1 MTDARR
7 KEAFESLPVPRALAA
22 FIVPTVLS
30 HLISMIYNLADT
42 FFVGHT
48 GDTAQVAAMG
58 IVTPAFLVMSVVAAV
73 FGVGA
78 NAGISSAL
86 GAGKRDRARQVAA
99 FALWSGLGCICLIAL
114 LLGIF
119 MKPFLGFIG
128 AGEQTLGYC
137 IGYLRWTFL
146 LGCLPT
152 VFSQLMSQ
160 FFLAEGESKI
170 SGIGGALGGLLNIAL
185 DPLFIF
191 TFDLGITGAAIATM
205 LSNCV
210 TSVFYLTIYF
220 RKKQSMVLRL
230 HPRHWSG
237 KDGVGAAVLLIGI
250 PSGFALLLTTVC
262 DFVRTHYIGLL
273 GTDVDMAAFGVVL
286 RVGNLLIGLSVGMA
300 QGIRPLVA
308 YNHSSGDRKRMKAL
322 MKGSALVV
330 ASFVLFFTALLEIGA
345 RQVMGFFLTDAE
357 TVALGASYMR
367 KYVIC
372 QLGICGADL
381 ISAFFQAMGKW
392 KHAMFLTFMNK
403 ALLLTPATVLLVHLW
418 GLIGVVW
425 VQPITENLTLLI
437 ALALFALTMRRGERR
452 TLPS

>member
-7 KEAFESLPVPRALAA
+7 KEAFESLPVPKALAA

-30 HLISMIYNLADT
+30 QLITMIYNLADT

-58 IVTPAFLVMSVVAAV
+58 IVTPVFLMMGMVSSI

-78 NAGISSAL
+78 NAGVSAAL
-86 GAGKRDRARQVAA
+86 GAGRRERARQVAS
-99 FALWSGLGCICLIAL
+99 FSLWTGLGTICVFAL
-114 LLGIF
+114 LLSLF
-119 MKPFLGFIG
+119 MEPFLLVIG
-128 AGEQTLGYC
+128 AGARTLDYC
-137 IGYLRWTFL
+137 ISYLRWTFL
-146 LGCLPT
+146 LGCVPT
-152 VFSQLMSQ
+152 VFSSLMGQL
-160 FFLAEGESKI
+160 FLAEGESKI
-170 SGIGGALGGLLNIAL
+170 SGIGGALGGILNILL

-191 TFDLGITGAAIATM
+191 TFRLGVTGAAIATM
-205 LSNCV
+205 ISNCV
-210 TSVFYLTIYF
+210 TAIFYLTVYF
-220 RKKQSMVLRL
+220 RRRKNMVLRL

-237 KDGVGAAVLLIGI
+237 RDGVASSVLLIGI

-262 DFVRTHYIGLL
+262 DFVRTHFIGLL

-308 YNHSSGDRKRMKAL
+308 YNHASGDRARMKAL
-322 MKGSALVV
+322 MKGSAVVV
-330 ASFVLFFTALLEIGA
+330 ASFVVFFTALLEVGA
-345 RQVMGFFLTDAE
+345 RQVMGFFLTDGE

-403 ALLLTPATVLLVHLW
+403 ALLLTPATILLVHLW

-437 ALALFALTMRRGERR
+437 AIVLFAVTLRRMAGQR
-452 TLPS
+452 LQN